1 MIYHG
6 RISYS
11 LIDNFINN
19 RVIDNDKY
27 ILEEVPGVI
36 MLNEDMYKR
45 VEKKM
50 NEWVDI
56 DIYSRISKDHCMTI
70 LKSED
75 KHIKEM
81 FARQREMK
89 KFM

>member
-11 LIDNFINN
+11 FIDNFINN

-27 ILEEVPGVI
+27 ILEEVPSVV

-50 NEWVDI
+50 NEWIDI
-56 DIYSRISKDHCMTI
+56 DIYSRISKEHCMTI

-75 KHIKEM
+75 KHIKEE
-81 FARQREMK
+81 FARKREMK

>member
-11 LIDNFINN
+11 ITDNFINN
-19 RVIDNDKY
+19 RVIDNPKY
-27 ILEEVPGVI
+27 IIEKVDGI
-36 MLNEDMYKR
+36 MTLREDMYKR
-45 VEKKM
+45 VETKM
-50 NEWVDI
+50 NEWIDI

-70 LKSED
+70 LKTED
-75 KHIKEM
+75 RRIKEM
-81 FARQREMK
+81 FAKQRERK